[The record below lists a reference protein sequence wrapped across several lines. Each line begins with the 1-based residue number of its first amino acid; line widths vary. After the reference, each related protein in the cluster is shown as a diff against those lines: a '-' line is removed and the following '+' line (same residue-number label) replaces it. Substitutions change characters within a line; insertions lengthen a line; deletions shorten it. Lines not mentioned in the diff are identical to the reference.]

1 MNLST
6 SDLAIW
12 NVETFMRQ
20 AEVSMPALRRECAH
34 LPPMGRVCRAMASV
48 DGVRRLGDRRM
59 TLDPYLR
66 QWQPGWARAPS
77 GLSAGW
83 HAEELMTHADG
94 SQAGRAPWPGGAAWI
109 GEYCPIEEAKISVL
123 DLGVTRSD
131 ATYDV
136 VHVWRGRFYR
146 LADHLDRF
154 AASCARL
161 RLDPGYDRV
170 GIEAILHGC
179 VRRTGLREAY
189 VSMTCTRGRL
199 AAGSRDL
206 RTARCTFYCYAVP
219 FVWIATPGQQDTG
232 ASLWISQVTRIPPR
246 SVDPLVKNY
255 HWLDMEVAQLDAY
268 DHSAQ
273 LVILRD
279 DSGAITEGPGFNV
292 FAYVDGR
299 WLTPASGTLAGITR
313 RSLIELAAEAGDLV
327 QQGRLSASDLRR
339 AAEVL
344 ITSTA
349 GGIMPVTLVDGQP
362 VGPGTP
368 GPLTTSLRERYWARH
383 EDPRFSSPVRYGG

>member
-1 MNLST
+1 
-6 SDLAIW
+6 
-12 NVETFMRQ
+12 
-20 AEVSMPALRRECAH
+20 
-34 LPPMGRVCRAMASV
+34 
-48 DGVRRLGDRRM
+48 
-59 TLDPYLR
+59 
-66 QWQPGWARAPS
+66 
-77 GLSAGW
+77 
-83 HAEELMTHADG
+83 MTHADG
-94 SQAGRAPWPGGAAWI
+94 SQAARAPWPGGAAWI
-109 GEYCPIEEAKISVL
+109 GGEYCPIEEAKISVL

-154 AASCARL
+154 AASCVRL
-161 RLDPGYDRV
+161 RLDPGYDRA

-206 RTARCTFYCYAVP
+206 RTARYTFYCYAVP
-219 FVWIATPGQQDTG
+219 FVWIATPGQQDMG

-268 DHSAQ
+268 EHGAQ
-273 LVILRD
+273 LVVLRD
-279 DSGAITEGPGFNV
+279 DAGGVTEGPGFNV
-292 FAYVDGR
+292 FAHVDGR

-313 RSLIELAAEAGDLV
+313 QSLIELAAEAGDQV

-368 GPLTTSLRERYWARH
+368 GPRTTSLRERYWARH
-383 EDPRFSSPVRYGG
+383 EDPRFSSPVRYGGRRLQAPPEH